1 MLSCVRT
8 TNPKKSKVTISY
20 PGAMLNIL
28 VQVPE
33 TTLSPPPIPFSFLLP
48 IPLTPCTK
56 ILLVF
61 PRIYFKLLNR
71 AFIKVGH
78 ISHTLTLTLIVYV
91 LLKQGYEPLIY
102 V

>member
-33 TTLSPPPIPFSFLLP
+33 TTLSPPPIPTLSCLFIVFMGVYGGGGGARFFSES
-48 IPLTPCTK
+48 
-56 ILLVF
+56 ILNFV
-61 PRIYFKLLNR
+61 
-71 AFIKVGH
+71 
-78 ISHTLTLTLIVYV
+78 
-91 LLKQGYEPLIY
+91 
-102 V
+102 